1 MTLLIAGVALW
12 IAAHF
17 FKRLLPGV
25 RASMGNAGKGLV
37 AVLTVAS
44 IIMMVIGY
52 RAADTTVVYTPMA
65 GMGHLNNLLMV
76 VSLFMFGAGTSRGW
90 VAAKVRHP
98 MMWGMVIWAV
108 SHLLVNGD
116 SASLVLF
123 GGLTVWALVQMALVN
138 RGEGAWD
145 RPEVGPF
152 SKDAKNLVIAL
163 VLYALITG
171 VHIWLGYS
179 PFRGTYG

>member
-1 MTLLIAGVALW
+1 MTLLIAGVGLW
-12 IAAHF
+12 VAAHF
-17 FKRLLPGV
+17 FKRVLPGV

-52 RAADTTVVYTPMA
+52 RTADTTVVYTPMA

-98 MMWGMVIWAV
+98 MLWGMVIWAAA
-108 SHLLVNGD
+108 HLLVNGD
-116 SASLVLF
+116 SASIVLF
-123 GGLTVWALVQMALVN
+123 GGLMVWALVQMALVN

-152 SKDAKNLVIAL
+152 SKDAKNLLIAL

-179 PFRGTYG
+179 PYKEVFG